1 MRGLDDIRKD
11 FPALQQ
17 KIHDHD
23 LVYLDNPATTL
34 KPEPVI
40 QSLNHYYSQGTANVH
55 RGIHFLSA
63 QATAQYEQA
72 RETIQ
77 HFLNVPDKEGE
88 IIFTRGTTESINLV
102 ATSWGEKYLKSGD
115 TILLT
120 QMEHHSNLVPWQ
132 LVAQKTGA
140 QIKFVPVN
148 DRGELI
154 QTEYLRLLKEGV
166 KMTSLT
172 HVSNTLG
179 TINPLDEMIPLAHSY
194 GSLVCVDA
202 AQSAPH
208 LPLDVGQLDCD
219 FLTFSGHKMYGP
231 TGIGILYGK
240 RKLLD
245 IMPPYQ
251 GGGAM
256 VDEVT
261 FEQSSY
267 QPAPQKFEA
276 GTPPIAEA
284 IALAEAAQYTKNLPS
299 SLLKTEEELL
309 EAATNGVKDI
319 PSAQI
324 IGEAD
329 DKIGILSFV
338 IQGMHSQDIGMI
350 LDQQGV
356 AARVGHHCT
365 SPLLKHFNLTSTVRI
380 GFACYNNEQDV
391 EAFIKALHKAREL
404 LQ

>member
-1 MRGLDDIRKD
+1 MNSASIRSD

-17 KIHDHD
+17 KVHEHD

-34 KPEPVI
+34 KPESVI
-40 QSLNHYYSQGTANVH
+40 GSLNNYYRQGSANVH

-63 QATAQYEQA
+63 QATTQYEEA

-77 HFLNVPDKEGE
+77 QFLNVPDREGE

-120 QMEHHSNLVPWQ
+120 EMEHHSNIVPWQ
-132 LVAQKTGA
+132 LVAQKVGA
-140 QIKFVPVN
+140 QIKFVPIN
-148 DRGELI
+148 DKGELI

-172 HVSNTLG
+172 HVSNTMG
-179 TINPLDEMIPLAHSY
+179 TINPLDEMIALAHSY
-194 GSLVCVDA
+194 DSLVCVDA

-208 LPLDVGQLDCD
+208 LPLDVGRIDCD

-231 TGIGILYGK
+231 TGIGVLYGK

-256 VDEVT
+256 VDHVT
-261 FEQSSY
+261 SDKSSY
-267 QPAPQKFEA
+267 QPPPQKFEA

-284 IALAEAAQYTKNLPS
+284 IALAEAARYTQSLPS
-299 SLLKTEEELL
+299 SLLKKENELL
-309 EAATNGVKDI
+309 ETASTAVKEI
-319 PSAQI
+319 PGAQI

-338 IQGMHSQDIGMI
+338 IQGLHSQDIGMI

-356 AARVGHHCT
+356 ASRVGHHCT
-365 SPLLKHFNLTSTVRI
+365 TPLLKHFNLTSTVRI

-391 EAFIKALHKAREL
+391 EAFIKALHKVREL